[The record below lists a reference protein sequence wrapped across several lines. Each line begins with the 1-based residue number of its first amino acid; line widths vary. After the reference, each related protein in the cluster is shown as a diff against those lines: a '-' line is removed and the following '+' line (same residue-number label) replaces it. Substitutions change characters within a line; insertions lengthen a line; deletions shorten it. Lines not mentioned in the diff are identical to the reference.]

1 MHKDKTIII
10 IIIMQCNM
18 WENAKDNHHHAIC
31 KSNAIPVFLV
41 TLSLQQLL
49 GVQVKDCKVY
59 SNLQHCHCHQ
69 SSFSSPLVNCQKEWP
84 KLKKV
89 IIAGGFP
96 QTKLKKRQM
105 RNPLNDEAVCFS
117 DTIVAALQIANKLP
131 RGAPAQVLQCGMG
144 RN

>member
-10 IIIMQCNM
+10 IIMMQCNM

-105 RNPLNDEAVCFS
+105 RNPLNDESVCFS